1 MSKHPGLNKK
11 PGSWQEKER
20 KKTGAKQSSRPKL
33 RENPGHNKAIRA
45 NVPNSHPGLLLRTL
59 EYVQN
64 ESEKGKA
71 ELIRQFSGF
80 FLPAACGM
88 LIQ

>member
-11 PGSWQEKER
+11 TGSWQEKER

-59 EYVQN
+59 EYVSRLQHMI
-64 ESEKGKA
+64 SQIGKVLCDP
-71 ELIRQFSGF
+71 EMISINL
-80 FLPAACGM
+80 M
-88 LIQ
+88 

>member
-45 NVPNSHPGLLLRTL
+45 NVPNSHPGLLLRTP
-59 EYVQN
+59 EY
-64 ESEKGKA
+64 A
-71 ELIRQFSGF
+71 TWPL
-80 FLPAACGM
+80 AAFRH
-88 LIQ
+88 LN

>member
-59 EYVQN
+59 KYVGPNKQ
-64 ESEKGKA
+64 
-71 ELIRQFSGF
+71 IHICRQDAFRRS
-80 FLPAACGM
+80 A
-88 LIQ
+88 

>member
-33 RENPGHNKAIRA
+33 RENPGHNKAIPA
-45 NVPNSHPGLLLRTL
+45 NVPNSHPGLLLRTS
-59 EYVQN
+59 EY
-64 ESEKGKA
+64 
-71 ELIRQFSGF
+71 I
-80 FLPAACGM
+80 FLPTNT
-88 LIQ
+88 LPLTTVFKDLFIFKPINT

>member
-59 EYVQN
+59 EYD
-64 ESEKGKA
+64 
-71 ELIRQFSGF
+71 RQKS
-80 FLPAACGM
+80 FLPVLLAVE
-88 LIQ
+88 LSRPLRVEFK

>member
-59 EYVQN
+59 EY
-64 ESEKGKA
+64 
-71 ELIRQFSGF
+71 FSYTSG
-80 FLPAACGM
+80 CKNHTGM
-88 LIQ
+88 FYY

>member
-59 EYVQN
+59 EYVQM
-64 ESEKGKA
+64 
-71 ELIRQFSGF
+71 LF
-80 FLPAACGM
+80 FLRCPPQNQQELTLAKSRE
-88 LIQ
+88 